1 MAKLVQLV
9 SIILRRKNM
18 SKDDEHFIELANFLP
33 LEDLARLIEVNRDRI
48 IVWNEGTATVDSI
61 SMEQEVTMNGTS
73 IQITVNDSV

>member
-1 MAKLVQLV
+1 MVKLVQLV
-9 SIILRRKNM
+9 SIILRRNNM

-48 IVWNEGTATVDSI
+48 IVFNEGTATMDNL
-61 SMEQEVTMNGTS
+61 SMENIVCMNGTS